1 LLTAGQTGGGP
12 WPRPERRSD
21 VASRSHHH
29 DDLDHPDQ
37 PLWSELDQAIG
48 ELLEHPDELF
58 PRRGVT
64 ADERPGD
71 ETTEKAPLDT
81 A

>member
-1 LLTAGQTGGGP
+1 M
-12 WPRPERRSD
+12 
-21 VASRSHHH
+21 ASHSHRH
-29 DDLDHPDQ
+29 DDLDHPHE
-37 PLWSELDQAIG
+37 PLSPELDQAIG

-64 ADERPGD
+64 PDERPGD
-71 ETTEKAPLDT
+71 ETTEQPHTDT